1 MKITITKEQLNSIIQ
16 EEVHRLNRIQELTS
30 KHRQLKEM
38 MQKLQEGQDIDELWG
53 GIKHLFNKGSQAAT
67 SAGNAAM
74 NKVGQAANAGY
85 NAAKSTV
92 QGMGQD
98 LKQAGQDVANV
109 GRSAVG
115 AVSNAA
121 NSVKQTYQ
129 QGEKMQKISNTE
141 AAIKKAWSQK
151 KALINQIAS
160 LQTQYQ
166 QLTGKPYQPQKF
178 ASKNP
183 GAVAMQ
189 NPLPGPGDHTTS
201 TGYQAVSE

>member
-16 EEVHRLNRIQELTS
+16 EEVIRLNRIQELTT
-30 KHRQLKEM
+30 KHQQLNEA

-53 GIKHLFNKGSQAAT
+53 GIKHLFNKGASAAGA
-67 SAGNAAM
+67 AGQAAM
-74 NKVGQAANAGY
+74 NKAGQVANAGY

-98 LKQAGQDVANV
+98 LKQAGRDVVNV
-109 GRSAVG
+109 GRSAAG

-121 NSVKQTYQ
+121 SSVKQTYQ
-129 QGEKMQKISNTE
+129 QGEKMQKISSTE
-141 AAIKKAWSQK
+141 AAIKKAWAQK
-151 KALINQIAS
+151 KALINQISS

-178 ASKNP
+178 APKNP
-183 GAVAMQ
+183 GVAAMQ
-189 NPLPGPGDHTTS
+189 APISGQQTT
-201 TGYQAVSE
+201 GE